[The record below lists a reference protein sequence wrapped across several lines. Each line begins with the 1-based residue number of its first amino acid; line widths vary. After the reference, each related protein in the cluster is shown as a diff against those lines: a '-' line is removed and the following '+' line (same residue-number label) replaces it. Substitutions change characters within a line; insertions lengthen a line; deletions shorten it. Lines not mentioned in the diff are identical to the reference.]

1 MDAIATNDELT
12 VEAWVNADDLSS
24 SIADKS
30 VIGRNAQFNLNF
42 ESSNDKIEWLVYI
55 GGSFQT
61 LSSNTLYTSLTA
73 GKYIHVAGTWD
84 GTTMKLYI
92 DGKLDAQ
99 STPSGS
105 MSDFSTDILIGGY
118 RAGNEKH
125 WDGIIS
131 KCSVWSKALTEA
143 QIRTQMFYDYTAI
156 NADDTNFNDTLMG
169 NLVGWWQFDEGTGTS
184 TLDSTSNDNDGTLS
198 SAAWATAGT
207 FTAGTSTLVMAK
219 SGTQSIA
226 YTHLDNDFDSLTINA
241 GSTTQMLSVGE
252 SGGNALQDIN
262 EDLTVNGI
270 LKSHPDTTSSRI
282 RIRDPSATFTV
293 GSSVKTTALADLARL
308 GFNGVGTFN
317 VPEFTTKFIDITSSG
332 TQVSASGDLTITSE
346 LQLASGTTFNANTNT
361 INVKNTDVNG
371 GTLDLRNST
380 LNFYTGAS
388 DTWTMSSTS
397 TLTTGNTTVTGD
409 STKTPTNIPES
420 AGGGFEIVGD
430 VSNLDVTG
438 DLTVIGSV
446 TNCTGNIRQFHHTL
460 DTQQLLDADEAGD
473 DDLRLEKPT
482 LDNANELQTG

>member
-1 MDAIATNDELT
+1 AATINTNNVNINTTNMTIPTGGTFQGQAQTLTVAGDFTTSGGLIGKSALHLNGSDQIVTVSDSSSMDAIATNDELT

-198 SAAWATAGT
+198 SAAWAGAGT
-207 FTAGTSTLVMAK
+207 FTYGTST
-219 SGTQSIA
+219 
-226 YTHLDNDFDSLTINA
+226 
-241 GSTTQMLSVGE
+241 
-252 SGGNALQDIN
+252 
-262 EDLTVNGI
+262 
-270 LKSHPDTTSSRI
+270 
-282 RIRDPSATFTV
+282 
-293 GSSVKTTALADLARL
+293 
-308 GFNGVGTFN
+308 
-317 VPEFTTKFIDITSSG
+317 
-332 TQVSASGDLTITSE
+332 
-346 LQLASGTTFNANTNT
+346 
-361 INVKNTDVNG
+361 
-371 GTLDLRNST
+371 
-380 LNFYTGAS
+380 
-388 DTWTMSSTS
+388 
-397 TLTTGNTTVTGD
+397 
-409 STKTPTNIPES
+409 
-420 AGGGFEIVGD
+420 
-430 VSNLDVTG
+430 
-438 DLTVIGSV
+438 
-446 TNCTGNIRQFHHTL
+446 
-460 DTQQLLDADEAGD
+460 
-473 DDLRLEKPT
+473 
-482 LDNANELQTG
+482 